1 MATTQESETQR
12 MTALAAANEARF
24 ATAEAKRQLRRGDRD
39 LESVLRDP
47 ACGSAKVAQILAAQP
62 HWGPVRAAEL
72 MQQLGL
78 GPLRRVRDLSSRQVT
93 LMCDAAKLPKRERW
107 QVIVQDKGIVV

>member
-1 MATTQESETQR
+1 MTTAEQEQH
-12 MTALAAANEARF
+12 MVALAAANEARF
-24 ATAEAKRQLRRGDRD
+24 AVARAKRQLAKGERD

-47 ACGSAKVAQILAAQP
+47 ACGSGKVAQILAAQP

-78 GPLRRVRDLSSRQVT
+78 GPVRRVRDLTSRQIAV
-93 LMCDAAKLPKRERW
+93 MCQAAKLPKGQRW
-107 QVIVQDKGIVV
+107 QVIVQETGVAV